1 MKYTCQIPN
10 KVVVC
15 VSGGIDSI
23 AVAHMFSRQRERD
36 VTFYHFNH
44 GTKQANQMEERVKLF
59 AEFVDKPLIIKRAD
73 KVLSTE
79 SEFREA
85 RFKFFETGEERWNVV
100 TAHHLNDCVET
111 YLMNCFRGHNNWKV
125 PMSPT
130 SCHKNFTVYH
140 PFLLRTKESF
150 QNYCVKNDLT
160 KFICEDETN
169 KQNVCRRNFI
179 RNSIVPILKSER
191 IHLEKIVKKQYL
203 FLLQGGYH
211 N

>member
-23 AVAHMFSRQRERD
+23 TVAHMLSRQRERD
-36 VTFYHFNH
+36 VTLYHFNH
-44 GTKQANQMEERVKLF
+44 RTKQADQMEENVKLF
-59 AEFVDKPLIIKRAD
+59 AEFVGKPLIIKRTD

-85 RFKFFETGEERWNVV
+85 RFKFFQDRKERSNVI
-100 TAHHLNDCVET
+100 TAHHLNDCVEA

-125 PMSPT
+125 PIKPT
-130 SCHKNFTVYH
+130 SIHANFTIFH
-140 PFLLRTKESF
+140 PFLLRTKKSF
-150 QNYCVKNDLT
+150 REYCVKNNLMR
-160 KFICEDETN
+160 FVCEDETN
-169 KQNVCRRNFI
+169 KENVCRRNFV
-179 RNSIVPILKSER
+179 RNSIVPLLKSEN